1 MLPAKALFALAAAA
15 IAGTFVAVL
24 LTSRGPTDGALADRD
39 RLEQFGEEQER
50 VANGRGCEDAVGHAV
65 AAAADF
71 LVSRYGDGAP
81 DAVRALTLHRCT
93 SDGWSGEVVRCLG
106 RVSSDNEMQRCVGQ
120 LPEYQR
126 RALEAEMRAFAA
138 RPPMVPSDAAV
149 DADPMTDLE
158 ADDLVDPLQLAP
170 TDTTWPPA
178 CVEYELLIGKLGSC
192 DKLPQASRDALKQ
205 GFDAMKS
212 GWSDRWGTGPN
223 TMSAMPAASRTAL
236 ESGCREA
243 VDALQQAGASICGW

>member
-15 IAGTFVAVL
+15 IAGTFVGVL
-24 LTSRGPTDGALADRD
+24 VTSRGPTDGALADRD
-39 RLEQFGEEQER
+39 RLEKYGEEQEKI
-50 VANGRGCEDAVGHAV
+50 ANGRGCEDAVAHAV

-93 SDGWSGEVVRCLG
+93 ADGWSADVVRCLG

-126 RALEAEMRAFAA
+126 RALEAEMKAFAA
-138 RPPMVPSDAAV
+138 RPPMVPSDAAI
-149 DADPMTDLE
+149 DADPSDDPE
-158 ADDLVDPLQLAP
+158 PDDLVDRGVLV
-170 TDTTWPPA
+170 DTTWPTA
-178 CVEYELLIGKLGSC
+178 CVEYETLINRLGSC
-192 DKLPQASRDALKQ
+192 DKLPQASRDALRQ

-212 GWSDRWGTGPN
+212 GWSN
-223 TMSAMPAASRTAL
+223 MSAMPEAARTAL
-236 ESGCREA
+236 EAGCRQA
-243 VDALQQAGASICGW
+243 VDALKQAGTSICGW